1 MYCGIYLGFLG
12 RKIFSLMMQA
22 SQKLTKT
29 ICSKYNTL
37 DVKWLK
43 LQYLKWPLEAHSKS
57 MSIPTDYHVKMQKP
71 SSRNKHLQVYSP
83 ALFCDTVGGIF
94 FFKLNLKCF
103 EAYAY
108 SYFVVWLTDA
118 CQEAAVAVY

>member
-12 RKIFSLMMQA
+12 RKIFSLMMQE
-22 SQKLTKT
+22 SQNLTKT

-57 MSIPTDYHVKMQKP
+57 MSIPTDYQVKM
-71 SSRNKHLQVYSP
+71 
-83 ALFCDTVGGIF
+83 
-94 FFKLNLKCF
+94 
-103 EAYAY
+103 
-108 SYFVVWLTDA
+108 
-118 CQEAAVAVY
+118 

>member
-1 MYCGIYLGFLG
+1 
-12 RKIFSLMMQA
+12 MQA

-57 MSIPTDYHVKMQKP
+57 MSIPTDYHVKMLKP

-83 ALFCDTVGGIF
+83 ALFCD
-94 FFKLNLKCF
+94 KLNLKCF